1 MLPTRTG
8 SAANDM
14 AAVMARVRKM
24 SDSQLADILSG
35 KDVSVPQFAA
45 MTEAMGRKQLR
56 QAVDGAQA
64 QQQAQQP
71 SVKDQLLAEQSGL
84 AAIPAPN
91 MESMDMAGGGIIAF
105 EDGGEVPRFQDAG
118 LVDPLAYLSGQ
129 DVLGR
134 GMDEARREALLAR
147 RKREEDKERLA
158 FLKTAAPEV
167 AARLEAESTPPVAP
181 AAAPAAPP
189 AAPAVDPNAPK
200 GERLKLDAGKDSGK
214 DAGITAIPDRK
225 DFLGQYEGTGAR
237 MREGIAA
244 LKDAKQSDFLLGAS
258 KALLG
263 NANLAKA
270 GAEFSGTAM
279 ELGAKARREEREI
292 GKAADEYDFNL
303 AKAREAAAQG
313 NQDLAYKYAA
323 LADQARYRAGIL
335 GIKGQEL
342 SMQQGMYDMVKVPAQ
357 LSKVYA
363 DATKAVKDATANRP
377 VKPGEFQRLVDEEYR
392 KRANSVG
399 LGKFIDTYSPSTSL
413 STVSQL
419 PKGVSA
425 MKLPDDA

>member
-1 MLPTRTG
+1 MAQIRTD
-8 SAANDM
+8 NPQKDM
-14 AAVMARVRKM
+14 ASVLAKARGYPDWR
-24 SDSQLADILSG
+24 LADVLAG
-35 KDVSVPQFAA
+35 KDLSLPQFAA
-45 MTEAMGRKQLR
+45 MAEAMGRRDLR
-56 QAVDGAQA
+56 QAVAGAEA
-64 QQQAQQP
+64 QQQAKQP
-71 SVKDQLLAEQSGL
+71 SVKDQLLAEQAGL
-84 AAIPAPN
+84 AALPAPN

-118 LVDPLAYLSGQ
+118 LVDPLSYLSGQ
-129 DVLGR
+129 DVESLGR
-134 GMDEARREALLAR
+134 DEERRLRDLQKYKSLYGFEKFPTKA
-147 RKREEDKERLA
+147 
-158 FLKTAAPEV
+158 
-167 AARLEAESTPPVAP
+167 TPAAP

-189 AAPAVDPNAPK
+189 AATAAKENAPK
-200 GERLKLDAGKDSGK
+200 DEKLNLRDNKEPAKA
-214 DAGITAIPDRK
+214 DAGIPALADRK

-263 NANLAKA
+263 NPNLAKA

-279 ELGAKARREEREI
+279 ELGAKARKEEREI
-292 GKAADEYDFNL
+292 NKAADEYDFNL

-323 LADQARYRAGIL
+323 LADQAKYRAGIL

-342 SMQQGMYDMVKVPAQ
+342 SMQQGMYDLVRIPQQ

-377 VKPGEFQRLVDEEYR
+377 VKPAEFQRLVDEEYR

-419 PKGVSA
+419 PKGVTP